1 MAFDLAGAAVKL
13 TRMAGAL
20 VWLSGLTCGWWA
32 PHKPWPVIL
41 AGSWLLAG
49 IGIALLTW
57 RASK

>member
-1 MAFDLAGAAVKL
+1 MKL
-13 TRMAGAL
+13 TRWSGVL

-57 RASK
+57 RAPE